1 MRTLL
6 TLAILA
12 LLATGCGTLPVT
24 FEGTAHTRF
33 SLGEHGPRT
42 TSLTYE
48 ATESA
53 SGTNDVVVAE
63 EDVQ

>member
-12 LLATGCGTLPVT
+12 TLILVGCGTLPVT

-48 ATESA
+48 ASESA
-53 SGTNDVVVAE
+53 SGTNDVVVV
-63 EDVQ
+63 EDSE